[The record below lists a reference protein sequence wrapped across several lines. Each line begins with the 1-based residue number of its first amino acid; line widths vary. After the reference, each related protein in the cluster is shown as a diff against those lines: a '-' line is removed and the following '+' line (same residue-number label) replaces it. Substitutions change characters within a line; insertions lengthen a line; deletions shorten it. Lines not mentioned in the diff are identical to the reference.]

1 MEWGW
6 WWEDLTSF
14 GTVEDSGH
22 PSGQWRTVDS
32 ARVDYCPSLSFG
44 FSLGLFS
51 LFPLQTSAGGDSA
64 GWRGGRCH
72 EIALYRIAS
81 RAHRFEIV
89 GVSRK

>member
-1 MEWGW
+1 MGVVVGGSYI
-6 WWEDLTSF
+6 LR
-14 GTVEDSGH
+14 DSG
-22 PSGQWRTVDS
+22 GQWTV
-32 ARVDYCPSLSFG
+32 RVWIIAPLSLG